1 MSRLFVLACLSLVV
15 GCTPSLG
22 RPGEASAAGAITVV
36 AAPTVPAGRYA
47 LESLNKPGV
56 SLSPASQEI
65 DVRAVLNKVALGEA
79 DAGIVYVT
87 DVVSAG
93 TRVTGV
99 AIQERYQVIGRY
111 PIAVTRSATKP
122 TLAHAFVDYLLSSD
136 GQQLLAG
143 FGFSRP

>member
-1 MSRLFVLACLSLVV
+1 
-15 GCTPSLG
+15 
-22 RPGEASAAGAITVV
+22 
-36 AAPTVPAGRYA
+36 
-47 LESLNKPGV
+47 
-56 SLSPASQEI
+56 
-65 DVRAVLNKVALGEA
+65 
-79 DAGIVYVT
+79 VT